1 MDSMPGAMQGASP
14 HTLQAPVQALTA
26 PPCSSQHLESYTRT
40 QLHATQPPTRC
51 PHPPPAQAAFPALFK
66 RILTLKDERAL
77 KQHERTAYLV
87 FAINTFQSLEDE
99 MVRGQVLKLVSLPL
113 WHALGK
119 GRLQLELHA
128 HPQLAKHWKSLTKKE
143 NKAAGKPGYVPVG
156 GALGLEGGHGCGM
169 VLQPAGLHGVGL
181 KQVVLSCVGP
191 ATAC

>member
-1 MDSMPGAMQGASP
+1 MQP
-14 HTLQAPVQALTA
+14 
-26 PPCSSQHLESYTRT
+26 
-40 QLHATQPPTRC
+40 QPPL
-51 PHPPPAQAAFPALFK
+51 PHCRHHACCCTHHHPQAAFPALFK

-99 MVRGQVLKLVSLPL
+99 MVRAPVLKLVSLPL

-143 NKAAGKPGYVPVG
+143 SKAADKPGYVPVG
-156 GALGLEGGHGCGM
+156 GMPGRKGRAWGCHGAATSWLAWCGTEADDD
-169 VLQPAGLHGVGL
+169 VL
-181 KQVVLSCVGP
+181 
-191 ATAC
+191 